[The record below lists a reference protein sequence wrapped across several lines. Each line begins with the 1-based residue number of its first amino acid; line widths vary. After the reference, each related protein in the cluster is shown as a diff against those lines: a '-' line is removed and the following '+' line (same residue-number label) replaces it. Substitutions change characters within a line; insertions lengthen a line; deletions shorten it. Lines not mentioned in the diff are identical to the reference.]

1 MRFQHQHE
9 VFFWPL
15 KRGRRDEWQ
24 RVMLRNP
31 VCIRRACSW
40 SCCFWSFFYVL
51 VSLRNNAS
59 EEPSLAMTHLY
70 TTVVSFYGQN
80 EELAQ
85 QGKGKG
91 VGFVWFLRIL
101 ALRIFTRFTE
111 TARVIRHSGGKVG
124 HVVLFVCL
132 GVPGMESRIYVH
144 NTCRKGSSCHCAF
157 TSRCIVYLP
166 TGTRGLASSLV
177 MEKYG

>member
-1 MRFQHQHE
+1 
-9 VFFWPL
+9 
-15 KRGRRDEWQ
+15 
-24 RVMLRNP
+24 MLRNP

-70 TTVVSFYGQN
+70 TIVVSFYGQN

-101 ALRIFTRFTE
+101 ALRNFHQIHGNGKGH
-111 TARVIRHSGGKVG
+111 TAFRREGRSCC
-124 HVVLFVCL
+124 LVCVF
-132 GVPGMESRIYVH
+132 G
-144 NTCRKGSSCHCAF
+144 
-157 TSRCIVYLP
+157 
-166 TGTRGLASSLV
+166 GTRNGVAHLRAQYLQKGEFLSLRFYV
-177 MEKYG
+177 KVYCVFAHRNAGACFFTGNGKIWMRKEK